1 MDETSHTTAYAP
13 EQLGDNQRV
22 LDALDRHGISK
33 SDFVDL
39 INKPTDSLTPD
50 QRDLINAV
58 RDDLPTPTPDTVMQK
73 VIPPAH
79 FDESGNLEQSRADDY
94 IMENSYIR
102 PDRVGG
108 SVTVADDT
116 AQLSSPQQIHDG
128 LRLDYPDTPF
138 APHDPGTHLIRFQ
151 ADPDS
156 PDSYEV
162 PRNSDMGGSTDYD
175 AWDDPFTGNAFT
187 KSVDDV
193 IPEYIAK
200 DVRMR
205 EGAEMWEV
213 LDDGTQR
220 LVAVLN
226 GQSWIPQGN

>member
-79 FDESGNLEQSRADDY
+79 FDESGNLVQSRADDY